1 MRGSDE
7 EIRAIAGYYDRLAQ
21 SVLNDGTAASLETL
35 LRAAQQ
41 LPPSF
46 AEMRFAVTEAA
57 AQRLQ
62 VTAHLA
68 ANARR
73 TETALLELADLLT
86 DITKNRSVH
95 G

>member
-21 SVLNDGTAASLETL
+21 SVLNDGTAASLET